1 MANFT
6 REDLRRSLNYGSLAG
21 IISLSLCAIGMVE
34 LFGTRE
40 LIAGGLN
47 VGYLLVFGPSV
58 LLSYLVAQK
67 GARKISSTLLS
78 GLIVGFISAI
88 PLVILVLLA
97 VNFDVR
103 QFLPNVSPALIKML
117 TFNQDSGTGILI
129 LAAAMIVSG
138 LGGAS
143 FSLIR
148 EDIRK
153 HILAGFAWVV
163 VLGMLSEIG
172 VERVR
177 HFFGAPVAKF
187 FFSGSA
193 MAPITAIIIFI
204 IGAGVSW
211 FVDQRLDSVK
221 ARTTSMTPKQQRNFR
236 ISGYI
241 AGIVFLLALP
251 FLLGTYLSEVI
262 NNVGIFIL
270 MGLGLNIVVGFAG
283 LLDLGYVAF
292 FAIGAYMMG
301 VLTSEGDLGLGLTFW
316 TAVPICVGVAALFG
330 ILLGIPVLRMRGDY
344 LAIVTLGFGEI
355 IRILALS
362 DLLKPYIGGAQGILK
377 VPKPVFIGTVLVKPE
392 MVYYIVLAGC
402 FLVAFVAWRLSE
414 SRLGRQWMALRE
426 DEDVAEAV
434 GIKLVNIKLLAF
446 TFGAAFGGL
455 AGAIFAS
462 KLTSIFPHSFNLL
475 ISINVLSI
483 IIIGGIGSLPG
494 VVVGALILVGL
505 PELLRE
511 FKEFRLLMYGALLI
525 AMMLYKPEGFWPS
538 PVRKRELHAGE
549 EGLHVDQELPHAPVI
564 QE

>member
-34 LFGTRE
+34 LFGTRD

-301 VLTSEGDLGLGLTFW
+301 VLTSEGYLGLGLTFW